1 MKGECAWFLPIPV
14 ISSIE
19 IISFL
24 AFLRKTEWLIKK
36 NTVMK
41 KLFLSLII
49 SIASFQI
56 VGCGTA
62 MLSDEHLARRSNSQ
76 FKEMKRK
83 QPLSSD
89 SSQQEMIERIGKRIA
104 DVAQVDLPGTEWE
117 FVVFQKSE
125 PNAFAMPGGKVGVN
139 SGLIELSGGDEDEI
153 AAVIGHEIAHVAFR
167 HSNKRMSQA
176 MGIALG
182 GVILNTAM
190 RNKSSTDRMIAGG
203 AYAAGTTVGM
213 ALPFSRSQER
223 EADHKGLFYS
233 AMAGYDP
240 RAAIR
245 FWEKMQAGKKRKMP
259 QFLSTHPNPGNRIE
273 FLRSHM
279 DRAYSLYVEAKQA
292 RGETP
297 NP

>member
-1 MKGECAWFLPIPV
+1 M
-14 ISSIE
+14 S
-19 IISFL
+19 
-24 AFLRKTEWLIKK
+24 
-36 NTVMK
+36 
-41 KLFLSLII
+41 
-49 SIASFQI
+49 
-56 VGCGTA
+56 CGTA
-62 MLSDEHLARRSNSQ
+62 MLSDEHLAKRSKSQ
-76 FKEMKRK
+76 FQAMKNKEKISTN
-83 QPLSSD
+83 SSH
-89 SSQQEMIERIGKRIA
+89 QAMIDRIGKRITG
-104 DVAQVDLPGTEWE
+104 VAQVDLPGTEWE

-139 SGLIELSGGDEDEI
+139 SGLIELAGGNEDEV

-167 HSNKRMSQA
+167 HSNKRMTQA

-190 RNKSSTDRMIAGG
+190 RNKSSTDRLLAGG
-203 AYAAGTTVGM
+203 VYGAGTTVGM

-223 EADHKGLFYS
+223 EADHRGLFYS

-240 RAAIR
+240 RAAVS
-245 FWEKMQAGKKRKMP
+245 FWKKMRGRKKRKMP

-273 FLRSHM
+273 FLESNM
-279 DRAYSLYVEAKQA
+279 DHAYGLYVEAKNA